1 MFSSFSESS
10 DPAVKVGGRCMK
22 LSPDGSSLIIG
33 SVNGS
38 IHVFDM
44 QTFEKTACFVAHDSE
59 VLSVDFGQSIDM
71 S

>member
-1 MFSSFSESS
+1 
-10 DPAVKVGGRCMK
+10 VKIGGRCMK
-22 LSPDGSSLIIG
+22 MSPDGLSLVIG
-33 SVNGS
+33 SLNGN

-44 QTFEKTACFVAHDSE
+44 QTFQQTACFVAHDSE

>member
-1 MFSSFSESS
+1 
-10 DPAVKVGGRCMK
+10 MK
-22 LSPDGSSLIIG
+22 MSPDGLSLVIG
-33 SVNGS
+33 GLNGN

-44 QTFEKTACFVAHDSE
+44 QTFKQTACMEAHASE

>member
-1 MFSSFSESS
+1 LVCFFEEPSES
-10 DPAVKVGGRCMK
+10 AVKVGGRCMK
-22 LSPDGSSLIIG
+22 MSPDGLSLVIG
-33 SVNGS
+33 GLNGN

-44 QTFEKTACFVAHDSE
+44 QTFKQTACIEAHASE